1 MKLLIV
7 LISTILSLVY
17 SEENGF
23 ENIMYEQPKLEKLDF
38 DKIPEEQRL

>member
-17 SEENGF
+17 SEEKGF
-23 ENIMYEQPKLEKLDF
+23 ENIMYEQGPKRGNF
-38 DKIPEEQRL
+38 DIE